1 MAKQKKNPSQSDQIL
16 SYMKKNRKKGI
27 TPIEAL
33 SKFGCF
39 RLAARIH
46 ELREDGHAI
55 KSERYRL
62 PIKGEYVARYV
73 LDRAK
78 TVR

>member
-1 MAKQKKNPSQSDQIL
+1 MDKKKKNPSQSEQIL
-16 SYMKKNRKKGI
+16 SYMKKFRKKGI

-46 ELREDGHAI
+46 ELREEGYTI
-55 KSERYRL
+55 TSERYRL
-62 PIKGEYVARYV
+62 PVKGEYVARYT
-73 LDRAK
+73 LDRVK

>member
-1 MAKQKKNPSQSDQIL
+1 MDKKKKNPSQSEQIL
-16 SYMKKNRKKGI
+16 SYMKKYRKKGI

-46 ELREDGHAI
+46 DLREDGHAI
-55 KSERYRL
+55 KSERHRL
-62 PIKGEYVARYV
+62 PVKGEYVARYF
-73 LDRAK
+73 LEYAK
-78 TVR
+78 KK